1 MARNNA
7 VIVAVLL
14 VVIGVKLIGDAIAGF
29 QRTRGSVRLCAR
41 LGQ

>member
-1 MARNNA
+1 MAGNDA
-7 VIVAVLL
+7 VILAVLL
-14 VVIGVKLIGDAIAGF
+14 LVIGIKLIGDAIAGF